1 MNLVHVPGGIDS
13 RTPGVFPFVT
23 CFSVPLTRLR
33 LMGGAVRDDSLSDP
47 LEVWISISFRRW
59 MPGEIVEAARID
71 GCKWHQVFFR
81 ITMPLARGG
90 IATATIFI
98 SIFAWNELLLPLF
111 LTNRV
116 AKTFPVLL
124 TAFQGQ
130 TEIACELM
138 CAGATIQVLP
148 ILILTFFV
156 QKHIIAGLTLVS
168 SK

>member
-47 LEVWISISFRRW
+47 LAVWLITSFMRSI
-59 MPGEIVEAARID
+59 PGEIVEAARID

-90 IATATIFI
+90 VARPTIFTFNF
-98 SIFAWNELLLPLF
+98 SWVELLLPLF
-111 LTNRV
+111 LTNLV
-116 AKTFPVLL
+116 AKKFSLLL
-124 TAFQGQ
+124 TSFLVVTKSA
-130 TEIACELM
+130 
-138 CAGATIQVLP
+138 AG
-148 ILILTFFV
+148 
-156 QKHIIAGLTLVS
+156 
-168 SK
+168 